1 MDVDPIPLSI
11 LLVALLMVAFTIA
24 AETSLST
31 VSRSEVRKLGEDG
44 NARAKSV
51 DHLVRDPAQL
61 PLTLLLLKTGG
72 VLAAG
77 AAVALLL
84 PDTLSLS
91 SLVSVVVVAWA
102 LLALLQAMGKSWVQM
117 RALQIALAL
126 APFMQAV
133 VMILWPI
140 TFLVRRVGQQVGN
153 PEADAYA
160 DMDFLSDDGLRRLIN
175 GDEDEE
181 PIEEREKQMIASILE
196 MNETVAREVMVPRI
210 DMVALSIETSLPE
223 ALAVIIEAGHSRI
236 PIYEQNIDQIHGF
249 LYAKDVLK
257 SLANNQTD
265 VEIRTLL
272 RPPYLVPMSKKLNNL
287 LREMQRDRVHIA
299 MVVDEYG
306 GIAGL
311 VTIEDILEE
320 IVGEIQDEYD
330 AEEEIYVRLLEPNR
344 YLLNARLDVYT
355 LAKLLD
361 VELPDEDADTLG
373 GLIYSELGHVPVAG
387 ESVEV
392 NGWRFTVLSLEGRR
406 IEEVRAEAIAPDEET
421 EVSLNK
427 HASDAGVSAAHEP
440 SSILKLSTSK

>member
-1 MDVDPIPLSI
+1 VDVDPIPLSV

-126 APFMQAV
+126 APAMQAV

-210 DMVALSIETSLPE
+210 DMVALSIGTSLPE

-236 PIYEQNIDQIHGF
+236 PIYEENIDQIQGF

-257 SLANNQTD
+257 SFANQQTD

-330 AEEEIYVRLLEPNR
+330 AEEEVYVRLLEPNR

-355 LAKLLD
+355 LSKLLD
-361 VELPDEDADTLG
+361 AELPDEDADTLG

-406 IEEVRAEAIAPDEET
+406 IEEVRAEAIAHDEVVA
-421 EVSLNK
+421 VSLNGR
-427 HASDAGVSAAHEP
+427 ALAVGAPAAHEP
-440 SSILKLSTSK
+440 SSILKFSTSK